1 MEKYHMN
8 NRPNREIKNKVQI
21 NKLLHTGKYVTLA
34 LCKDNQPYIVTLSYG
49 YDEATD
55 SLYMHC
61 ADKGLKL
68 DFIKENPN
76 VCGTIIEDGGYIPG
90 ECGHWFKSLVF
101 WGDISVLKEPEQ
113 KRKGMEIILCQLEND
128 DEVIYKKIN
137 SDIRLY
143 EQLVVLCLKISEIH
157 GKSGR

>member
-76 VCGTIIEDGGYIPG
+76 VCGTIIEDGGYIPDR
-90 ECGHWFKSLVF
+90 KS
-101 WGDISVLKEPEQ
+101 
-113 KRKGMEIILCQLEND
+113 
-128 DEVIYKKIN
+128 
-137 SDIRLY
+137 
-143 EQLVVLCLKISEIH
+143 VV
-157 GKSGR
+157 